1 MFDIGFW
8 ELTTI
13 AVIALL
19 VIGPDKLPGVART
32 TGKWVGRARRF
43 VTDVKADIDRE
54 LKQEEIRNALA
65 KDAGLDEIKEIMN
78 TDAFTLEE
86 DDTPKNY
93 QVSAFNDPEAYNKK
107 IMDEERARKEQE
119 AAEAEFEQELDEE
132 LKKITDHSDA
142 ADEEEEYDSNYDADN
157 FDTVTNEEP
166 LPEKAPSEKQDS

>member
-32 TGKWVGRARRF
+32 AGKWVGRARRF
-43 VTDVKADIDRE
+43 VSDVKTDIDRE
-54 LKQEEIRNALA
+54 LKQEELRNALA
-65 KDAGLDEIKEIMN
+65 KDAGLDEIKEIMK

-86 DDTPKNY
+86 DDTPTNY

-107 IMDEERARKEQE
+107 IMDEERARQE
-119 AAEAEFEQELDEE
+119 AGDSEYDQMLDEE
-132 LKKITDHSDA
+132 LKDLTDHSDA
-142 ADEEEEYDSNYDADN
+142 ADDEYEEDYDDADS
-157 FDTVTNEEP
+157 FDTSSNDEALSTKETSS
-166 LPEKAPSEKQDS
+166 KKDS